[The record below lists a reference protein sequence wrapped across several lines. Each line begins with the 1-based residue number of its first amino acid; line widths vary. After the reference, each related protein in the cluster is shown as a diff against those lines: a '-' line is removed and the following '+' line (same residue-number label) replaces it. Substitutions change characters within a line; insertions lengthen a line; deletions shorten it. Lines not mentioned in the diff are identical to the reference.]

1 MMSYMSYI
9 YIIYIVR
16 LYFKNLLEHIKNFIV
31 KELQIIFIEKHLT
44 LCKMNDNIESIKSTA
59 ITVLDK
65 YQVTR

>member
-1 MMSYMSYI
+1 MMSYI

-44 LCKMNDNIESIKSTA
+44 LLCKMNDNIESIKSTA